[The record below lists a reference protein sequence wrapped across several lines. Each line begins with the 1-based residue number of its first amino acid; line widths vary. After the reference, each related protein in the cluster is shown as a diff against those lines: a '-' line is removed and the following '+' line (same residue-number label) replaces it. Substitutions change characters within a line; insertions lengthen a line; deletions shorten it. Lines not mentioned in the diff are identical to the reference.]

1 MSVYNDISFTC
12 VEEDFYPFSH
22 VFPKAQEFKGIGQ
35 EVMTDAIKGFI
46 EINQ

>member
-1 MSVYNDISFTC
+1 MSVYKDISFTC

-22 VFPKAQEFKGIGQ
+22 VFPKAQEFEGIGQ

-46 EINQ
+46 KVN